1 MTDVMIAPPA
11 GVLLIDDEQA
21 ILRTFR
27 YCLEDAGFRVATAS
41 NAELAIAALE
51 REVFDVCFLDLR
63 LGDKSGL
70 DLLPQ
75 LKAAAPWMR
84 IVVATAHSSVDSAVV
99 AMRAGAHDYLM
110 KPCSPDQLRFAA
122 VKQAQARRLE
132 MRLEELE
139 GERRDIDDFEVGSKV
154 PAMAQVLEEARRVAD
169 TDASVLILGES
180 GTGKGVLARAIHQ
193 WSPRRRG
200 NLVTINCPSL
210 SADLLE
216 SELFGHAKGAYTGA
230 TESTQGRVAQADG
243 GTMFLDEI
251 GDFPLSL
258 QPKLLRFVQDK
269 EYERVGDAST
279 RRANVRIV
287 AATNREL
294 DGMVAANEFRQ
305 DLLYRLNVITL
316 RMPPLRER
324 GDDVI
329 AIAERFLLTFARSY
343 RRPARGLSDAAK
355 AALRNYRW
363 PGNVR
368 ELRNLIER
376 AVILSKE
383 AELQP
388 SDLMAEPG
396 GGGSDGSQ
404 LRVGGNCSLNDL
416 ERAHI
421 IAVLASAATLDAAA
435 RTLGIDAST
444 LYRKRKQFGI

>member
-1 MTDVMIAPPA
+1 MTTEAIAPPA
-11 GVLLIDDEQA
+11 GVLLIDDEPA

-27 YCLEDAGFRVATAS
+27 YCLEDAGFRVATAQNS
-41 NAELAIAALE
+41 ELAMAALE

-63 LGDKSGL
+63 LGDESGL

-75 LKAAAPWMR
+75 LKTAAPWMR

-110 KPCSPDQLRFAA
+110 KPCSPDQLRIAA
-122 VKQAQARRLE
+122 IKQAQARRLE

-139 GERRDIDDFEVGSKV
+139 TQSEDISDFEVGSNV

-180 GTGKGVLARAIHQ
+180 GTGKGMLARALHQ

-200 NLVTINCPSL
+200 QLVTINCPSL

-216 SELFGHAKGAYTGA
+216 SELFGHTKGAYTGA

-243 GTMFLDEI
+243 GTLFMDEI
-251 GDFPLSL
+251 GDFPISL
-258 QPKLLRFVQDK
+258 QPKLLRFLQDK
-269 EYERVGDAST
+269 EYERIGDSAT
-279 RRANVRIV
+279 RRADVRIV
-287 AATNREL
+287 AATNRDL
-294 DGMVAANEFRQ
+294 DSMVASGEFRQ

-324 GDDVI
+324 ADDVI
-329 AIAERFLLTFARSY
+329 AIAERCVLSFAKNY
-343 RRPARGLSDAAK
+343 RRPARGLSEAAK
-355 AALRNYRW
+355 SALRAYPW

-368 ELRNLIER
+368 ELRNVIER
-376 AVILSKE
+376 AVILAKGP
-383 AELQP
+383 ELQP
-388 SDLMAEPG
+388 SDLLTGPAPSGDSTAPRIGASFTLQE
-396 GGGSDGSQ
+396 
-404 LRVGGNCSLNDL
+404 L

-421 IAVLASAATLDAAA
+421 LAVLASSPTLDAAA

-444 LYRKRKQFGI
+444 LYRKRKHFGI

>member
-1 MTDVMIAPPA
+1 MTETMIAPPA
-11 GVLLIDDEQA
+11 GVLLIDDEPA

-27 YCLEDAGFRVATAS
+27 YCLEDAGFRVATAQNS
-41 NAELAIAALE
+41 ELALAALE

-63 LGDKSGL
+63 LGDESGL
-70 DLLPQ
+70 DLLPKV
-75 LKAAAPWMR
+75 KAAAPWMR

-122 VKQAQARRLE
+122 IKQTQARRLE

-139 GERRDIDDFEVGSKV
+139 TERQDLGDFETGSKV

-180 GTGKGVLARAIHQ
+180 GTGKGVLARALHQ
-193 WSPRRRG
+193 WGPRKRG
-200 NLVTINCPSL
+200 QLVTINCPSL
-210 SADLLE
+210 SAELLE
-216 SELFGHAKGAYTGA
+216 SELFGHTKGAYTGA

-243 GTMFLDEI
+243 GTLFLDEI
-251 GDFPLSL
+251 GDFPLGL
-258 QPKLLRFVQDK
+258 QPKLLRFLQDK
-269 EYERVGDAST
+269 EYERIGDAST
-279 RRANVRIV
+279 RRADVRIV
-287 AATNREL
+287 AATNRDL
-294 DGMVAANEFRQ
+294 DAMVAEGSFRQ

-324 GDDVI
+324 GEDLI
-329 AIAERFLLTFARSY
+329 AIAERCLLTFARSY
-343 RRPARGLSDAAK
+343 RRPARGLSEAAK
-355 AALRNYRW
+355 ASLRAYRW

-368 ELRNLIER
+368 ELRNVIER
-376 AVILSKE
+376 AVILAKD

-388 SDLMAEPG
+388 SDLSTEPASG
-396 GGGSDGSQ
+396 NGDGQ
-404 LRVGGNCSLNDL
+404 MRIGGNVSLQEL

-421 IAVLASAATLDAAA
+421 LAVLASSPTLDTAA

>member
-1 MTDVMIAPPA
+1 MSEAIVPAA
-11 GVLLIDDEQA
+11 GVLLIDDEPA

-27 YCLEDAGFRVATAS
+27 YCLEDAGFRVATAQNS
-41 NAELAIAALE
+41 EMALSALE

-63 LGDKSGL
+63 LGDESGL

-75 LKAAAPWMR
+75 LRAAAPWMR

-122 VKQAQARRLE
+122 VKQTQARRLE

-139 GERRDIDDFEVGSKV
+139 TERQDISDFELGSNV

-169 TDASVLILGES
+169 TDASVLLLGES
-180 GTGKGVLARAIHQ
+180 GTGKGVLARALHQ

-200 NLVTINCPSL
+200 QLVTINCPSL

-243 GTMFLDEI
+243 GTLFMDEI
-251 GDFPLSL
+251 GDFPVSL
-258 QPKLLRFVQDK
+258 QPKLLRFLQDK
-269 EYERVGDAST
+269 EYERIGDSAT
-279 RRANVRIV
+279 RRADVRIV
-287 AATNREL
+287 AATNRDL
-294 DGMVAANEFRQ
+294 DSMVAEGRFRQ

-324 GDDVI
+324 GDDVV
-329 AIAERFLLTFARSY
+329 AIAERCLLQFAKNY
-343 RRPARGLSDAAK
+343 RRPARGLSAAAK
-355 AALRNYRW
+355 ATLRAYPW

-368 ELRNLIER
+368 ELRNVIER
-376 AVILSKE
+376 AVILSQQ

-388 SDLMAEPG
+388 ADLMTEPG
-396 GGGSDGSQ
+396 AATDGAMP
-404 LRVGGNCSLNDL
+404 RIGGNFSLQDL

-421 IAVLASAATLDAAA
+421 LAVLASSPTLDAAA

-444 LYRKRKQFGI
+444 LYRKRKHYGI